1 MQAYFSHS
9 YRDVPTNAY
18 FSQLFDDAGI
28 NLRADQKTDVWCVAK
43 LERYMFE
50 MDGLV
55 SIIPRRVAPDGSVSY
70 SPYIGFELMLAR
82 RARIP
87 HIVFVD
93 DQVLDLHRSAFP
105 SSAIPFFHQKPETE
119 SATYVDAIGQF
130 RKKLAGGHVPSPRE
144 YESRTTTVI
153 TSSEPQLRDAASQM
167 AAILRRDQYRTRVV
181 QADAME
187 RVFDD
192 IDMFEQLL
200 ASEFCVFVL
209 DRELSTPD
217 LLLAMTH
224 AHCIPSVRL
233 RRDPATESSDP
244 ELSGAVR
251 WRRVE
256 DLVPA
261 FEKLFQNYQSVF
273 PVASGASA
281 IHELSTPKDVL
292 RSLSEWNPQDG
303 PGLIV
308 HVVPDDSYVSDR
320 VEGVRR
326 QLTNSE
332 PGRLYS
338 DAVCNAIYD
347 RIRRESFYYT
357 FEPVLSNPSVQRIRK
372 PKEIAALECGTC
384 IDSACLFASMLE
396 AAHERPVLIVVE
408 SSIGNHALA
417 GYITLDAVVG
427 ESSVALGELRGAIGR
442 GEIVVFETTGAF
454 EAISRPVVAAETLQ
468 ERLDGGRKLDF
479 RTAVTAGRRMILR
492 DDVKLR
498 HFVDVREARR
508 ALR

>member
-18 FSQLFDDAGI
+18 FSGLFDDAGI
-28 NLRADQKTDVWCVAK
+28 GLRADQKTEVWCMAK

-50 MDGLV
+50 MDGFV
-55 SIIPRRVAPDGSVSY
+55 SIIPRRVATDGSVSY

-87 HIVFVD
+87 RIVFVD
-93 DQVLDLHRSAFP
+93 DQVLDLNRSAFP
-105 SSAIPFFHQKPETE
+105 ASAIPFFHQKPETE
-119 SATYVDAIGQF
+119 SATHVDAVSEF
-130 RKKLAGGHVPSPRE
+130 RKKLAGGSARSPRE
-144 YESRTTTVI
+144 YQKRTTTVI
-153 TSSEPQLRDAASQM
+153 TRNEPLLRDAASQM
-167 AAILRRDQYRTRVV
+167 AAILRRDKYRTKVV
-181 QADAME
+181 HADAMD

-192 IDMFEQLL
+192 IDTFEQLL
-200 ASEFCVFVL
+200 SSEFCVFVL
-209 DRELSTPD
+209 DTDLSSPD
-217 LLLAMTH
+217 LLLAMAH

-233 RRDPATESSDP
+233 RHDPATQSSDP

-251 WRRVE
+251 WRDTA

-261 FEKLFQNYQSVF
+261 FEKLFQNYQTVF

-281 IHELSTPKDVL
+281 IHELSTPKDVV

-303 PGLIV
+303 PGLVV
-308 HVVPDDSYVSDR
+308 HVLPDDTYVSDR

-326 QLTNSE
+326 QLANTE

-338 DAVCNAIYD
+338 DAICNAIYD
-347 RIRRESFYYT
+347 RVRREFFYYT
-357 FEPVLSNPSVQRIRK
+357 FEPVLSNPGVQRIRK
-372 PKEIAALECGTC
+372 PREIAALECGTC

-396 AAHERPVLIVVE
+396 AAHERPAVIVVE
-408 SSIGNHALA
+408 SSIGNHALT
-417 GYITLDAVVG
+417 GYVTLDAVVG
-427 ESSVALGELRGAIGR
+427 ESPMDLGELRGAISR

-454 EAISRPVVAAETLQ
+454 QAISRPVVAAEIPQ
-468 ERLDGGRKLDF
+468 ERLEGGKMLDF
-479 RTAVTAGRRMILR
+479 RTAIIAGRRMLFR